1 MPAPSPRRRIAVVG
15 GGIAGLA
22 AAHRLGEIAPQAEV
36 TLFEAAERLGGV
48 LRTEAADGYLLEH
61 SADSFITSNP
71 AAVDLCRR
79 IGFDELIP
87 TNDRLPGESQPH
99 PRLRSAF
106 VVRRGRLIR
115 VPEGFMLLQPRR
127 LWPLLTSPLLSP
139 LGKLR
144 LFAECLVPR
153 RRVEGDESLA
163 AFARRRLGR
172 EAYERLVQPLV
183 GGIYTAD
190 AEKLSLAATLPR
202 FIALERKHGSL
213 VRAAFRERQKSQG
226 GSAARYGLFVAPRN
240 GMGSLVAALAARLPE
255 GCVRLSTPVETLFR
269 LRDGGWQ
276 VIARSSF
283 AQNDPANESPLDDI
297 FDAVILAMPAQRIA
311 AVLTEVD
318 ASLAAVLN
326 EIEYADSA
334 LALVGVRRDAVRH
347 LLDGFGFVAP
357 EIENR
362 QILACSF
369 ASVKFPGRAPTGSLL
384 LRVFLGGARRA
395 GQVDL
400 PDEELRRIVLAELGE
415 LIGLVG
421 QPELFRIVRWRG
433 AMPQYHLGHLQRVEQ
448 IEARMADLAGLELAG
463 NALRGV
469 GVPDCI
475 RGGEQAAE
483 RVAQSLG
490 CAVST
495 DAEPEAPD

>member
-1 MPAPSPRRRIAVVG
+1 MPSSTHRRRIAVVG

-36 TLFEAAERLGGV
+36 TLFEASGRLGGV
-48 LRTEAADGYLLEH
+48 LRTEAVDGYLLEH

-71 AAVDLCRR
+71 AAVELCRR

-106 VVRRGRLIR
+106 VVRRGRLVR

-127 LWPLLTSPLLSP
+127 LWPLMTSPLLSP

-144 LFAECLVPR
+144 LLAECLVPR
-153 RRVEGDESLA
+153 RRDAGDERLA

-172 EAYERLVQPLV
+172 ETYERLVQPLV

-202 FIALERKHGSL
+202 FIELERKHGSL
-213 VRAAFRERQKSQG
+213 VRAALRERQSTNG
-226 GSAARYGLFVAPRN
+226 ASAARYGLFVAPRQ
-240 GMGSLVAALAARLPE
+240 GMGSLVAALAARLPA
-255 GCVRLSTPVETLFR
+255 GCVRLSAGVESLTR
-269 LRDGGWQ
+269 SSDGRWQ
-276 VIARSSF
+276 VIASSTSTS
-283 AQNDPANESPLDDI
+283 AAPANAITPDDVY
-297 FDAVILAMPAQRIA
+297 DAVILALPAQRIA

-318 ASLAAVLN
+318 GSLAAALA

-347 LLDGFGFVAP
+347 PLDGFGFVAP

-369 ASVKFPGRAPTGSLL
+369 SSVKFPGRAPVGSLL
-384 LRVFLGGARRA
+384 LRVFVGGARRPE
-395 GQVDL
+395 QVDL
-400 PDEELRRIVLAELGE
+400 PDDELRRIVLAELGE
-415 LIGLVG
+415 LIGLSG
-421 QPELFRIVRWRG
+421 EPELFRVVRWRG
-433 AMPQYHLGHLQRVEQ
+433 AMAQYHLGHLQKVER
-448 IEARMADLAGLELAG
+448 IEARIAELPGLELAG

-469 GVPDCI
+469 GVPDCV

-483 RVAQSLG
+483 KCSSFLADR
-490 CAVST
+490 
-495 DAEPEAPD
+495 D

>member
-1 MPAPSPRRRIAVVG
+1 MPSPSQRRRIAVVG

-22 AAHRLGEIAPQAEV
+22 AAHRLNEIAPEAEA
-36 TLFEAAERLGGV
+36 TLFEASDRLGGV
-48 LRTEAADGYLLEH
+48 LRTEAADGFLLEH

-71 AAVDLCRR
+71 AAVELCRR

-87 TNDRLPGESQPH
+87 TNDRLPGESKPN

-144 LFAECLVPR
+144 LLAEYFVPR
-153 RRVEGDESLA
+153 RRDEGDESLA
-163 AFARRRLGR
+163 SFARRRLGR
-172 EAYERLVQPLV
+172 EVYERLVQPLV

-202 FIALERKHGSL
+202 FIDLERKHGSL
-213 VRAAFRERQKSQG
+213 VRAAMLERQDANGASG
-226 GSAARYGLFVAPRN
+226 ARYGLFVAPRA
-240 GMGSLVAALAARLPE
+240 GMGSLVAALAARLPAA
-255 GCVRLSTPVETLFR
+255 CVRLSTPVESLVCR
-269 LRDGGWQ
+269 PDGRWQ
-276 VIARSSF
+276 VTARPSAAGIHPEGSS
-283 AQNDPANESPLDDI
+283 LTDDVY
-297 FDAVILAMPAQRIA
+297 DAVILALPAQRSA
-311 AVLTEVD
+311 RLLMDVD
-318 ASLAAVLN
+318 PTLSAGLA

-334 LALVGVRRDAVRH
+334 LALVGVRRERVRH
-347 LLDGFGFVAP
+347 PLDGFGVVAP

-362 QILACSF
+362 RILACSF
-369 ASVKFPGRAPTGSLL
+369 ASVKFPGRAPEGSLL

-395 GQVDL
+395 EQVDL
-400 PDEELRRIVLAELGE
+400 PDDELRRIVLSELGA
-415 LIGLVG
+415 LIGLSG
-421 QPELFRIVRWRG
+421 EPELFRIVRWRG
-433 AMPQYHLGHLQRVEQ
+433 AMAQYHLGHLQRVER
-448 IEARMADLAGLELAG
+448 IEARIAELVGLELAG

-475 RGGEQAAE
+475 RSGEQAAE
-483 RVAQSLG
+483 RVAKRL
-490 CAVST
+490 V
-495 DAEPEAPD
+495 DLRDDHEH